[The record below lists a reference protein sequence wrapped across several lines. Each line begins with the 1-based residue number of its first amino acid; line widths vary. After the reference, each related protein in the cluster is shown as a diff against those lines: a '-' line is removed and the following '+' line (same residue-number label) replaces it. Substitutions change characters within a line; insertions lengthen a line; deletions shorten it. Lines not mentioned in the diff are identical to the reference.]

1 MPRTRMR
8 PPLRVPPALCAAVF
22 ITLTASTA
30 WCQINDKAIA
40 EALFQDGRR
49 LMGEGKLAEG
59 CAKLEQSQR
68 ADPQVGTL
76 LNVAVCHEQLGRTA
90 SAWAEFLDAE
100 AQATRLG
107 HTERATF
114 AREGAQRLEGQ
125 LSRLVL
131 RTTETTAGLTI
142 VLDGKL
148 FEASML
154 NTPLPVDP
162 GEHRLEVSAPS
173 KKTLRLT
180 LAIAA
185 GPAEVPCDIP
195 PLEDLPP
202 PPPPVAAPLSPVPV
216 AQPAPAPQ
224 QAPLAPV
231 QQAEPASGG
240 VPTWAWVS
248 LGVGMAGIVAGTVTG
263 SMAMSKATQL
273 KAACGEDKVCPDDQG
288 SKLDTALTLADISTG
303 CFIVGAVGSAIG
315 ITGIL
320 TSSGSER
327 RSGFFLQFDISR
339 IGVGSHF

>member
-1 MPRTRMR
+1 
-8 PPLRVPPALCAAVF
+8 
-22 ITLTASTA
+22 
-30 WCQINDKAIA
+30 
-40 EALFQDGRR
+40 
-49 LMGEGKLAEG
+49 MGEGKLAEG

-100 AQATRLG
+100 AQANRLG
-107 HTERATF
+107 QTERATF

-125 LSRLVL
+125 LSKLVL
-131 RTTETTAGLTI
+131 RTSETPAGLTI
-142 VLDGKL
+142 MLDGKV

-154 NTPLPVDP
+154 NTLLPVDP
-162 GEHRLEVSAPS
+162 GEHRLEVSAPN
-173 KKTLRLT
+173 KKTLNLT

-185 GPAEVPCDIP
+185 GPAEIPCDIP

-202 PPPPVAAPLSPVPV
+202 PPPVPAPVAPVPV
-216 AQPAPAPQ
+216 AQPSPAPQ
-224 QAPLAPV
+224 PAPV
-231 QQAEPASGG
+231 APVEKAEPTSGG

-263 SMAMSKATQL
+263 SMALSKATQL
-273 KAACGEDKVCPDDQG
+273 KAACGEDKVCPNDQG

-303 CFIVGAVGSAIG
+303 SFIVGAVGSAIG

-320 TSSGSER
+320 TSSSSER
-327 RSGFFLQFDISR
+327 RSGFFFQFDISR